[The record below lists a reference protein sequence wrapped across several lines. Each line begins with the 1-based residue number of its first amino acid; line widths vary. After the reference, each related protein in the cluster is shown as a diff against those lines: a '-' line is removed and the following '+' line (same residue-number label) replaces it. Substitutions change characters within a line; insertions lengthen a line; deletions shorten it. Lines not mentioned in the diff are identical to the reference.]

1 MGLYFSEIK
10 EQHIYYVDFDPVK
23 TCEFNGKHLVIVLK
37 KNLDKKTAIV
47 LPLTSSSS
55 GANKIN
61 LGKIKELP
69 SNLNIKDTYLV
80 LDQIRTV
87 NFDRFSKLKENNNFI
102 NVELKNTLFLEV
114 VQSVLSNTLEALSLD
129 DRIVLY
135 DSCLKNVKLEKLINL
150 CYSWKKATTD
160 KEKYENEIKE
170 LIDFS
175 VEYDKILSPVD
186 LKNDIGNIIKNL
198 KK

>member
-55 GANKIN
+55 GTNKIN

-114 VQSVLSNTLEALSLD
+114 IESVLSNTL
-129 DRIVLY
+129 
-135 DSCLKNVKLEKLINL
+135 
-150 CYSWKKATTD
+150 
-160 KEKYENEIKE
+160 
-170 LIDFS
+170 
-175 VEYDKILSPVD
+175 
-186 LKNDIGNIIKNL
+186 
-198 KK
+198 